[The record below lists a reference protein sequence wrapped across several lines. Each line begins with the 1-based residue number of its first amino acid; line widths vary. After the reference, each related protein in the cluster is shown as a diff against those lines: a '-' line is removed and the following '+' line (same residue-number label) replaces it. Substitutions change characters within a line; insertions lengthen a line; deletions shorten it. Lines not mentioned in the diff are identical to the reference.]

1 MAKKEKKPEEPQYYT
16 SATNNAML
24 NYRVYKLKPWE
35 GLVFF
40 IALVVIGGLVGL
52 VFYGG
57 LFRTSDGTS
66 TFMTFLSNI
75 VVFAAVGLIAF
86 KTFIPSI
93 VEMLKNR
100 RLKALKMQFRDFL
113 DSLSNSL
120 AGGMNV
126 NAALQNSYNDIVQQ
140 YSENA
145 LMALEIKEMLVG
157 VENNIPIEVSLKNFG
172 ERSGI
177 EDVENFA
184 TVFEVAY
191 RTGGNINDIVRRTTD
206 VISEKMIIN
215 EEIRTKL
222 SSNASQMKI
231 MNVIPIFLV
240 LMMRF
245 SSRDFDL
252 AFSSPVGVVSITVG
266 VFFFVASYKM
276 GQKIMNIKG

>member
-75 VVFAAVGLIAF
+75 VVFAVVGLIAF

-184 TVFEVAY
+184 AVFEVAY

-252 AFSSPVGVVSITVG
+252 AFSSPVGVVSITIG